1 MIINFQDYIKEVKEK
16 HNIDITPADYGAAL
30 LSILL
35 DNNKA
40 AYTITQQPRTK
51 FIDENNN
58 TTRASLFFKTKK
70 MQVLTELLKPIA
82 LNICS
87 EVLKEEE
94 VKESGEK
101 AKEEIK
107 KGGLTTERLK
117 SLIEELILKSYNRDE
132 NKEFLDALKI
142 YISKFEVENKT
153 KQNFITILPKIELK
167 SCPHCKKEI

>member
-1 MIINFQDYIKEVKEK
+1 
-16 HNIDITPADYGAAL
+16 
-30 LSILL
+30 
-35 DNNKA
+35 
-40 AYTITQQPRTK
+40 
-51 FIDENNN
+51 
-58 TTRASLFFKTKK
+58 

-153 KQNFITILPKIELK
+153 KQNFITILPKIDLK